1 MSNPKEN
8 KDKKTPKF
16 VINRLDLGSREL
28 GWELYDGHQVIELTS
43 RQLKEEILSD
53 NIICGLYIAEDGEL
67 DLDREG
73 FFTTNMMIHSHINQ
87 YKPMI
92 TDNCIANLMYVV
104 IGSHKED
111 NKEVYDLVS
120 SRMARETF
128 DSNKLKAFLDFGMI
142 SGGIRLNGNKLEL
155 APILRE
161 NTIE

>member
-1 MSNPKEN
+1 MKNPKY
-8 KDKKTPKF
+8 

-43 RQLKEEILSD
+43 RQLKEEIKSQ
-53 NIICGLYIAEDGEL
+53 NIICGLCIAEDGEL
-67 DLDREG
+67 DLDNEG
-73 FFTTNMMIHSHINQ
+73 FFTTNMMIHAHIDQ

-92 TDNCIANLMYVV
+92 SSTCMANVMYIV

-128 DSNKLKAFLDFGMI
+128 DTSKVKTLLEMGII